1 MPSTPRLAS
10 FAALALA
17 ASACTF
23 HSTASHWN
31 GRVGIDGQPVY
42 LTTTTTYGLHL
53 LVLLP
58 FLGDTRADSLVDA
71 CTAEIAGQG
80 SDRLRAVETE
90 SANWWYAL
98 PPITWIVT
106 PVMGSVS
113 IEYTPSAAALAEQ
126 KRLDAVFEERTKA
139 RFEQDN
145 RHVLPEPRR

>member
-1 MPSTPRLAS
+1 MPSTSRLVPLTAM
-10 FAALALA
+10 ALLA
-17 ASACTF
+17 TGCTM

-42 LTTTTTYGLHL
+42 LTTTTTYGVNL

-58 FLGDTRADSLVDA
+58 FLGDTRTDSLVDA
-71 CTAEIAGQG
+71 CTAEIAEQG

-90 SANWWYAL
+90 GANWWYAL

-145 RHVLPEPRR
+145 RHVVPEPRR